1 MHPKTAVA
9 VDVGL
14 LLAPPL
20 PTRLLSVLR
29 DKTREESKTV
39 EDFLKSLENGHKA
52 LANVLK
58 HRNNQGK
65 WAYLRQVW
73 SGSALAPS
81 PTPTVIL
88 FLLQQQCD
96 RSGGLW
102 LVGPIIAVQSV
113 SEALRLQA
121 ECACKTSNTLCP
133 LLD

>member
-73 SGSALAPS
+73 SGSALAPT
-81 PTPTVIL
+81 PTPNPIPAPTAVR
-88 FLLQQQCD
+88 QKRGAVAGGPHHR
-96 RSGGLW
+96 RSKRVRSAALTGGMR
-102 LVGPIIAVQSV
+102 VQD
-113 SEALRLQA
+113 
-121 ECACKTSNTLCP
+121 K
-133 LLD
+133 